1 MSVGRNT
8 DGCQTV
14 DVLAVAGF
22 RIGRVELT
30 RVPYFDVPL
39 EPEVVSLT
47 TEQVASIDW
56 ATPSWAT
63 TDGKVLVGQA
73 LWVIESQDRV
83 IVVDPCGAADQFIR
97 SGAEAIGHQEAALGA
112 MRDAGFPPE
121 RVDVVVLT
129 HLDGIGMAAVVERDG
144 SWAPAFPNARI
155 VLMSAELDFLAA
167 GGPAQGTEALDAL
180 IARGVVDGVHDGYHV
195 TDEVWLQ
202 LTGAHTPGHAVVRV
216 DSGDE
221 RATFLGHLALN
232 PVNVAMPRCS
242 VRNADDARAAD
253 LLDALIAEAA
263 ADNAL
268 VIGPLWPFPG
278 AGYARGERIVP
289 ALD

>member
-1 MSVGRNT
+1 M
-8 DGCQTV
+8 
-14 DVLAVAGF
+14 
-22 RIGRVELT
+22 
-30 RVPYFDVPL
+30 
-39 EPEVVSLT
+39 
-47 TEQVASIDW
+47 
-56 ATPSWAT
+56 
-63 TDGKVLVGQA
+63 
-73 LWVIESQDRV
+73 
-83 IVVDPCGAADQFIR
+83 
-97 SGAEAIGHQEAALGA
+97 
-112 MRDAGFPPE
+112 
-121 RVDVVVLT
+121 
-129 HLDGIGMAAVVERDG
+129 
-144 SWAPAFPNARI
+144 
-155 VLMSAELDFLAA
+155 
-167 GGPAQGTEALDAL
+167 
-180 IARGVVDGVHDGYHV
+180 HDGYHV

-268 VIGPLWPFPG
+268 IIGPLWPFPG
-278 AGYARGERIVP
+278 AAYARGERIVP